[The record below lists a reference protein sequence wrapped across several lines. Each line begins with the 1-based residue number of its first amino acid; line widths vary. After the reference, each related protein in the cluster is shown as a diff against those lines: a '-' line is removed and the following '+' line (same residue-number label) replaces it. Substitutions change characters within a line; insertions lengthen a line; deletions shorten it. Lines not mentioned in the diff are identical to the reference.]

1 MKAGGDRLARAASKQ
16 GLWLEVAMARQDV
29 FGWGRYDP
37 FEEMRRLQDEVNR
50 VFSSSAAG
58 ARALGPAEFPAIN
71 AFANEDGIAITAEL
85 PGVKA
90 DDLDISVVQGG
101 LTLRGRREVPEEAK
115 AYHRRERQQGEF
127 VRTINLPFAVDP
139 NRVEASLEN
148 GVLRLSL
155 HRPEEEKPR
164 RIKISAA

>member
-1 MKAGGDRLARAASKQ
+1 
-16 GLWLEVAMARQDV
+16 MARQDL

-50 VFSSSAAG
+50 VFTSSVAG
-58 ARALGPAEFPAIN
+58 GTRALGPAEFPAIN
-71 AFANEDGIAITAEL
+71 AYANEDGIAITAEL

-101 LTLRGRREVPEEAK
+101 LTLRGKRPVPDDAK

-139 NRVEASLEN
+139 ERVEASFEN

-155 HRPEEEKPR
+155 HRPEEQKPR

>member
-1 MKAGGDRLARAASKQ
+1 
-16 GLWLEVAMARQDV
+16 MARQDL

-50 VFSSSAAG
+50 VFTSSVAG
-58 ARALGPAEFPAIN
+58 TRALGPADFPAIN
-71 AFANEDGIAITAEL
+71 AYANEDGIAITAEL

-101 LTLRGRREVPEEAK
+101 LTLRGKRPVPADAK

-139 NRVEASLEN
+139 DRVEASFEN

-155 HRPEEEKPR
+155 HRPEEQKPR